1 MHAIVVSR
9 TGDASV
15 LEWAEK
21 PDPVPGPGHLTID
34 VTLSGVNFAD
44 IMRRRGGYRGGPPP
58 FTPGLDCAGTV
69 RAVGEGVQGFRV
81 GQRVAAFP
89 DDGGYAEIAV
99 TRPVLAYALPDGVP
113 DEAGASLTMLVTA
126 YNLLASVGRLRRG
139 ESVLVHSAAGGVGT
153 LALQMAKALGAG
165 RVVGVAGGAEK
176 TQLARE
182 LGADVVIDHATED
195 VGERVRAAVGERGID
210 VVLDAVGGATFDATL
225 PLLAEF
231 GRYCIYG
238 QASGEPGT
246 VKTNVLHGGNRAVL
260 GYSTG
265 GYRAARPEALRAG
278 VEGAFAL
285 VASGQ
290 VRIVEGAGFA
300 LRDAADAHRHV
311 ESRASRGKVF
321 LTI

>member
-1 MHAIVVSR
+1 MHAIIVER

-15 LEWAEK
+15 LEWIER
-21 PDPVPGPGHLTID
+21 PDPAPGPGQLTID

-58 FTPGLDCAGTV
+58 FTPGLDCVGTV
-69 RAVGEGVQGFRV
+69 RAVGDGVAEFRP

-89 DDGGYAEIAV
+89 DDGGYAEVALA
-99 TRPVLAYALPDGVP
+99 RPVLTYALPDAVP

-126 YNLLASVGRLRRG
+126 YNLMTMCARLTPG
-139 ESVLVHSAAGGVGT
+139 ESVLIHSAAGGVGT
-153 LALQMAKALGAG
+153 LAVQIAKALGAG
-165 RVVGVAGGAEK
+165 TVIAVAGGAEK
-176 TQLARE
+176 TQTARD
-182 LGADVVIDHATED
+182 LGADVAVDHTRDDLA
-195 VGERVRAAVGERGID
+195 ERVRAATGERGVD

-238 QASGEPGT
+238 QASGEPGIA
-246 VKTNVLHGGNRAVL
+246 KTNVLHAGNRAVI

-285 VASGQ
+285 VASGN
-290 VRIVEGAGFA
+290 VRVVEGARFA
-300 LRDAADAHRHV
+300 MRDAAEAHRHV

-321 LTI
+321 LTV